1 MIVTPLP
8 GRGVTAIR
16 DALLSHGWEG
26 EVCRDTALGI
36 DATGFHVTGVSSD
49 AIEAMLGVAG
59 RLGLELVTGDDWI
72 LLAGAQSRLGAFARP
87 WVQPE
92 GVREL
97 AIAIGMAMPFELP
110 TTWTH
115 ARGVISLALPVVIG
129 VINVTP
135 DSFSDGAPAGTPDD
149 ALHRVDALLEGGA
162 TVIDVGG
169 ESTRPGA
176 EPVDAAT
183 EHERVV
189 PAIAAIARR
198 YPDLPL
204 SVDTVRADTARG
216 ALDAGAA
223 IINDVTAGRHDP
235 AILTLAAAT
244 GAGVVLAHSRGALGD
259 LASFDHADFGGDVTG
274 AVLRELSDSIRAA
287 TAAGVGV
294 ERIVLDPGFGFG
306 KTAEQNFRLL
316 DDLDAVVRLG
326 RPVLAGVSRKRFLGV
341 ATGRSVDDRDRATA
355 AACAIAVDRGARLLR
370 VHDPAATRD
379 AIALAESI
387 RTSRA

>member
-26 EVCRDTALGI
+26 DVCRDTALGI
-36 DATGFHVTGVSSD
+36 DATGFHVTGVSRD
-49 AIEAMLGVAG
+49 TIEAMLPVAG
-59 RLGLELVTGDDWI
+59 RLGLELVTGDNWV
-72 LLAGAQSRLGAFARP
+72 LLAGAQSRLGAFARS

-92 GVREL
+92 AVRDL
-97 AIAIGMAMPFELP
+97 STAIGMAMPFEMP
-110 TTWTH
+110 TTWSH
-115 ARGVISLALPVVIG
+115 AGGLIRLDSPVVIG

-135 DSFSDGAPAGTPDD
+135 DSFSDRVATIAPND
-149 ALHRVDALLEGGA
+149 ALRQVEALLEGGA
-162 TVIDVGG
+162 TVVDVGG

-183 EHERVV
+183 ERDRVV
-189 PAIAAIARR
+189 PVIAAIAQRF
-198 YPDLPL
+198 PDLPL
-204 SVDTVRADTARG
+204 SIDTVRAETARAG
-216 ALDAGAA
+216 LDAGAV

-235 AILTLAAAT
+235 SLLTLAASTA
-244 GAGVVLAHSRGALGD
+244 AGLVLSHSRGALGE

-274 AVLRELSDSIRAA
+274 VVLRELGESLQAA
-287 TAAGVGV
+287 LAAGVSV

-306 KTAEQNFRLL
+306 KTADQNFRLL
-316 DDLDAVVRLG
+316 DDLDAFVRLG
-326 RPVLAGVSRKRFLGV
+326 RPVLAGVSRKRFIGV
-341 ATGRSVDDRDRATA
+341 ATGRTVGDRDRATA

-387 RTSRA
+387 RASRA